1 MYMVWLHGTVG
12 RSSVSGRR
20 TFPVLHST
28 CSLWVTTIVS
38 KTICYILLQRLQTSF
53 GLNSSVL
60 LWFCSYLDQRQ
71 QYVHY
76 CGKQSV
82 TSIVQFGVPQ
92 GSVLGP
98 LLFVMYTA
106 DIVNIVAHRG
116 LSGHQYADDIQA
128 YGRCRPN
135 DATSVVYING

>member
-71 QYVHY
+71 QHVRY

-82 TSIVQFGVPQ
+82 TSIVRFGVPH
-92 GSVLGP
+92 GSILSHSYSLCIHPILSTSSRTRVCRCISMPTTYKL
-98 LLFVMYTA
+98 MA
-106 DIVNIVAHRG
+106 IVA
-116 LSGHQYADDIQA
+116 
-128 YGRCRPN
+128 
-135 DATSVVYING
+135 